1 MPAAHA
7 AVSPPSG
14 SFTNVTN
21 GVAYCFS
28 VTDSKPETVTFT
40 AEDTSDGI
48 QLTPTTTP
56 VLPFVTPPAAA
67 ASLIAGPSEVT
78 ADGMTPADI
87 TVTLQ
92 DSLGRPTPG
101 KLIQISQTGGDSV
114 ISGPNPP
121 VTNASGQIEF
131 TAVDSNNETI
141 TYSAVDVTDGNL
153 PFPETGTVTFSDAP
167 EPGCS
172 NTFVAA
178 PGLCRAAVRDRLHR
192 GELLRLAASA
202 CADARARSGWR
213 STGAAICLWSIS
225 RPGTS
230 TIFWLVVASQT
241 PAHC

>member
-1 MPAAHA
+1 
-7 AVSPPSG
+7 
-14 SFTNVTN
+14 
-21 GVAYCFS
+21 
-28 VTDSKPETVTFT
+28 
-40 AEDTSDGI
+40 
-48 QLTPTTTP
+48 
-56 VLPFVTPPAAA
+56 
-67 ASLIAGPSEVT
+67 
-78 ADGMTPADI
+78 MTPADI

-131 TAVDSNNETI
+131 TAVDSNDETI

-178 PGLCRAAVRDRLHR
+178 PGYIAQPYATGFTAENFCLSGVCVSGCPGAFGLAFDSSGNLFVVDQPTGNVYKIPAGGGVANSSTLLTKTAIPSLDELAIDSKGNLSAA
-192 GELLRLAASA
+192 
-202 CADARARSGWR
+202 
-213 STGAAICLWSIS
+213 
-225 RPGTS
+225 
-230 TIFWLVVASQT
+230 
-241 PAHC
+241 